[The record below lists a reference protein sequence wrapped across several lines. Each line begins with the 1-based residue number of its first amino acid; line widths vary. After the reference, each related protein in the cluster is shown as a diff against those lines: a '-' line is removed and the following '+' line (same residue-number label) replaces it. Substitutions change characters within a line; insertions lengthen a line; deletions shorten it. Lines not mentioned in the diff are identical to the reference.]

1 MAPATAIPSV
11 LARARAFCFPAGESA
26 AHRIRTVHTTQR
38 GEMRTSPQARWIPF
52 TAEEVTATTH
62 SSFCWTARMDPGKV
76 TSVTIIDAYDRGHGR
91 LIAKAAGIVPVKR
104 FSGPELD
111 KSELQRYLASVSLCP
126 AILLNH
132 PSLNCIAETES
143 SFQLR
148 DREDSTGTVVEILVN
163 QAGEMTECR
172 ADRLRM
178 ADEGFVL
185 TPWSA
190 TCSDYCEWEGM
201 RVPTRMQA
209 TWHLPEGT
217 FTYFCSEITNRV
229 ALH

>member
-1 MAPATAIPSV
+1 MVPTAAIPTV
-11 LARARAFCFPAGESA
+11 LARACAFCFPAGDSA
-26 AHRIRTVHTTQR
+26 AHKIRTVHTTQR
-38 GEMRTSPQARWIPF
+38 GEMRASPQARWIPF

-62 SSFCWTARMDPGKV
+62 SSFCWTARMNPGKIS
-76 TSVTIIDAYDRGHGR
+76 SVSIIDAYDRGHGR
-91 LIAKAAGIVPVKR
+91 LIVKAAGIVPVKR
-104 FSGPELD
+104 MAGPDLD

-132 PSLNCIAETES
+132 SSLECVAETDS

-148 DREDSTGTVVEILVN
+148 DREDATGTVVQIFVN
-163 QAGEMTECR
+163 DAGEMTECR

-178 ADEGFVL
+178 ADKDFVL
-185 TPWSA
+185 THWSA
-190 TCSDYCEWEGM
+190 NCSDFCDWEGM

-209 TWHLPEGT
+209 TWHLPDGP
-217 FTYFCSEITNRV
+217 FTYFRGEITNRV